1 MDAAIRNHGLEVEKS
16 LNQAGHDIIPPDTA
30 PSLACPPFLVKD
42 GFTRWLPVLVLASSV
57 ATGVITDFDR
67 LPKQLQRDQL
77 SSARE
82 SAPRRQDPQISLHEA
97 RQRALQVLAETERNL
112 HEERMAEARF
122 IAALWDND
130 TQDI

>member
-1 MDAAIRNHGLEVEKS
+1 MDAAILNYGLEAEKS
-16 LNQAGHDIIPPDTA
+16 LNQARSDIIPPETS
-30 PSLACPPFLVKD
+30 PSLMYPPFFVK
-42 GFTRWLPVLVLASSV
+42 GGLTRWLPVLVLASSV
-57 ATGVITDFDR
+57 ATGVITDFDN

-82 SAPRRQDPQISLHEA
+82 IAPRQQEQQISLREA

-130 TQDI
+130 IQDA